1 MWCIRWKQF
10 FNAAVRM
17 QKAAVIHLITN
28 FAKENGNNGLIQ
40 LYLSDL
46 ASVGIT
52 LCQDVYVESVNTPTV
67 LYCPPLEHFL
77 K

>member
-1 MWCIRWKQF
+1 MNHDLMHPLKAEF

-40 LYLSDL
+40 PSNRWKNALSHQT
-46 ASVGIT
+46 AKF
-52 LCQDVYVESVNTPTV
+52 QDI
-67 LYCPPLEHFL
+67 
-77 K
+77 